1 MLYNICFLIY
11 LTKGAITAMPRKG
24 LFTKE
29 QIIDAAF
36 AIVDQEG
43 FDHLTVRKIASA
55 LNSSVAPIYVNFVD
69 IHELKQEVVREI
81 NRVALK
87 LAKQTQTGNPLKDI
101 GAASIRFAFQHPKLF
116 QDYIFGKFEFEGNNK
131 MNEFV
136 LNSIKEDRELSSLSE
151 KEISEY
157 LEKIRIY
164 QTGLSIMA
172 TNQFN
177 HYLEED
183 LVRMLDELSQDVIY
197 STKHK
202 VKNG

>member
-1 MLYNICFLIY
+1 
-11 LTKGAITAMPRKG
+11 MPRKIV
-24 LFTKE
+24 FTKE
-29 QIIDAAF
+29 QIIDVAF
-36 AIVDQEG
+36 TIVDNEG
-43 FDHLTVRKIASA
+43 FEHLSARKLASA

-69 IHELKQEVVREI
+69 ILELKQEVVRKI
-81 NRVALK
+81 NRVALQ
-87 LAKQTQTGNPLKDI
+87 LAQETQTGNPLKDI

-116 QDYIFGKFEFEGNNK
+116 QDYIFGRFEFEQNNEV
-131 MNEFV
+131 NEYV
-136 LNSIKEDRELSSLSE
+136 LNSIKEDRELRSLSE

-183 LVRMLDELSQDVIY
+183 LVRMLDELSQDVLY
-197 STKHK
+197 SIKHK
-202 VKNG
+202 AKKG

>member
-1 MLYNICFLIY
+1 
-11 LTKGAITAMPRKG
+11 MPRKG

-43 FDHLTVRKIASA
+43 FDHLTVRKIASV

-69 IHELKQEVVREI
+69 IFELKQEVVRKI
-81 NRVALK
+81 NRVALQ
-87 LAKQTQTGNPLKDI
+87 LAQETQTGNPLKDI

-116 QDYIFGKFEFEGNNK
+116 QDYIFGKFEFEQNNEV
-131 MNEFV
+131 NEYV
-136 LNSIKEDRELSSLSE
+136 LNSIKEDGELSSLSE
-151 KEISEY
+151 KEVSVY

-172 TNQFN
+172 TNHFN
-177 HYLEED
+177 HYSEVD
-183 LVRMLDELSQDVIY
+183 LVGMLDELSQDVLY
-197 STKHK
+197 SIKHK
-202 VKNG
+202 AKKG